1 MMTHSFSNKSV
12 KKTVLFL
19 LAAALLLL
27 FPTLLPKTHAA
38 QAKVRL
44 NKESADLVPGY
55 TLQLKVKGTSQPVTW
70 KSGKRRVA
78 TVDENGLVTG
88 RNI

>member
-70 KSGKRRVA
+70 KSGK
-78 TVDENGLVTG
+78 
-88 RNI
+88 